1 MIFGEFNN
9 SREIEVAKAIRIQIN
24 IYTNKQARYIY
35 IYINVQKFVFN
46 IYYGIMNEYL

>member
-35 IYINVQKFVFN
+35 KCTKMKSY
-46 IYYGIMNEYL
+46 E